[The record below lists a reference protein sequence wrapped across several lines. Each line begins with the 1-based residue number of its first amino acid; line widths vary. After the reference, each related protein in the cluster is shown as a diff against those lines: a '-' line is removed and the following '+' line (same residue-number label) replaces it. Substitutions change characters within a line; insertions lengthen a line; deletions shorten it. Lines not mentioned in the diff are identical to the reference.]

1 MSQAKF
7 EQEYEINYSAMLG
20 EKIFPEIKSRQAEI
34 IFGEGPFI
42 DNVWPRDIPMFG
54 GFDYGARNP
63 SSFHVYTVFDKTLY
77 AIWELYEPCKNIIDY
92 TTKMKAC
99 PYWDQIRYIA
109 ADPHIFDLNQRDLKT
124 GFSVSVFDQF
134 HQLGVTK
141 FIRGNT
147 DEAAW
152 IAQMQKYWLASEVGF
167 RIHKSCCRMI
177 DEFEQAIYVQMSD
190 RQLENQNYRE
200 AMVDKHNH
208 ALDECKYFMN
218 SRPVLQSRKVQLPS
232 SAVGGYSLRDSKHGI
247 GFGHTYEG

>member
-1 MSQAKF
+1 MPEILHQQTGLKICRNERNGFIIASLHYTADPIKRSEAWLRSAKQGMSQAKF

-134 HQLGVTK
+134 Q
-141 FIRGNT
+141 
-147 DEAAW
+147 
-152 IAQMQKYWLASEVGF
+152 QKSN
-167 RIHKSCCRMI
+167 C
-177 DEFEQAIYVQMSD
+177 
-190 RQLENQNYRE
+190 
-200 AMVDKHNH
+200 
-208 ALDECKYFMN
+208 LD
-218 SRPVLQSRKVQLPS
+218 QLPS
-232 SAVGGYSLRDSKHGI
+232 EQSQLILWQLPRAQLRCWEEQYIDQL
-247 GFGHTYEG
+247 E